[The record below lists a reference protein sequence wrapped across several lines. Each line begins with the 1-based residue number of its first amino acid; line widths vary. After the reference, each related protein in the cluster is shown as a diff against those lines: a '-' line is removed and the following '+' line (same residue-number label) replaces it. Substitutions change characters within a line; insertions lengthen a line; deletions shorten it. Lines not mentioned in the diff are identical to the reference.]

1 MEGQFD
7 KFMDDLERRQKEQ
20 EEKKKALKEAEDQ
33 WAARKL
39 REKYQENPSNR
50 TTWSK

>member
-1 MEGQFD
+1 MSGQFD
-7 KFMDDLERRQKEQ
+7 KFMDDLEKRQKEQ
-20 EEKKKALKEAEDQ
+20 EDKKKALKEAEDQ

-39 REKYQENPSNR
+39 REKYQEKPGNK